1 MWPELT
7 NASPDASNDNENIK
21 SEIFK
26 LEIDSQ
32 DSDFMHDRMDQPSTP
47 FDDIETSTA
56 TATDTY
62 SLLASHPS
70 VTDLLSITSFRHL

>member
-7 NASPDASNDNENIK
+7 NASPDASIDNENIK

-32 DSDFMHDRMDQPSTP
+32 DSDFNHDRMDQPSTP
-47 FDDIETSTA
+47 FDDIETSTT

-62 SLLASHPS
+62 LT
-70 VTDLLSITSFRHL
+70 VFQKTSINNT